1 MFKIMNIFTQQLY
14 TIQSKDINSVVIVLA
29 DENHPIFKA
38 HFEGNPLLPAFLHV
52 DIAAEI
58 FGFEVVGITRSK
70 FMEPLLPNDEV
81 VVSIEQRP
89 VGVRIRL
96 VKDTRIASEINLEI
110 Q

>member
-1 MFKIMNIFTQQLY
+1 MNIFTQQLY
-14 TIQSKDINSVVIVLA
+14 TIQSKDISSVVIVLS

-89 VGVRIRL
+89 VGVRVRF
-96 VKDTRIASEINLEI
+96 VRDTRIASEINLEI

>member
-14 TIQSKDINSVVIVLA
+14 TIQSKDITSVVIVLA
-29 DENHPIFKA
+29 DENHLIFKA

-58 FGFEVVGITRSK
+58 FGFEVVGISRSK

-89 VGVRIRL
+89 VGVRVRL
-96 VKDTRIASEINLEI
+96 MRDTRIASEINLEI

>member
-1 MFKIMNIFTQQLY
+1 MNEFTHQLY
-14 TIQSKDINSVVIVLA
+14 TISSKDINSSVIVLT

-58 FGFEVVGITRSK
+58 FGFKVIGISRSK
-70 FMEPLLPNDEV
+70 FMEPLLPKDEV

-89 VGVRIRL
+89 SGIRVRFL
-96 VKDTRIASEINLEI
+96 KDTRIASEISLEI

>member
-1 MFKIMNIFTQQLY
+1 MNIFTQQLY

>member
-14 TIQSKDINSVVIVLA
+14 TIQLKDISSVVIVLA

-58 FGFEVVGITRSK
+58 FGFEVVGISRSK

-89 VGVRIRL
+89 VGVRVRL
-96 VKDTRIASEINLEI
+96 VKDTHIASEINLEI

>member
-1 MFKIMNIFTQQLY
+1 MNIFTQQLY
-14 TIQSKDINSVVIVLA
+14 TISSKDISSVVLVLA
-29 DENHPIFKA
+29 DKNHPVFKA

-58 FGFEVVGITRSK
+58 FGFEVVGISRSK

-89 VGVRIRL
+89 VGVRVRL
-96 VKDTRIASEINLEI
+96 VKDTRIASELNLEI

>member
-1 MFKIMNIFTQQLY
+1 MNRFTQQLY
-14 TIQSKDINSVVIVLA
+14 TIQSKDITSVVIVLA

-58 FGFEVVGITRSK
+58 FGFEVMGISRSK

-89 VGVRIRL
+89 VGVRVRL
-96 VKDTRIASEINLEI
+96 VKDTRIASEMNLEI

>member
-14 TIQSKDINSVVIVLA
+14 TIQSKDITSVVIVLA

-58 FGFEVVGITRSK
+58 FGFEVVGISRSK
-70 FMEPLLPNDEV
+70 FMAPLLPNDEV

-89 VGVRIRL
+89 VGVRVRF
-96 VKDTRIASEINLEI
+96 VRDTRIASEINLEI
-110 Q
+110 L

>member
-1 MFKIMNIFTQQLY
+1 MNIFTQQLY
-14 TIQSKDINSVVIVLA
+14 TIQLKDISSVVIVLA

-58 FGFEVVGITRSK
+58 FGFEVVGISRSK

-89 VGVRIRL
+89 VGVRVRL
-96 VKDTRIASEINLEI
+96 VKDTHIASEINLEI